1 MPDQPAKKIFGFAFG
16 NQEKTQ
22 ERLAT
27 PEELAEYG
35 AIAPDPQVEARILAL
50 FEEQLVQ
57 DLVKKHAAATA
68 AIGAPEIPD
77 IKNHTAQVTAVE
89 PPPAEAKEAK
99 EGKEVKETT
108 TAAVVA
114 TPEKPAAPPEKAAEA
129 PITQSTEKKPEV
141 IVSPL
146 ETPAKVSAEKAATAE
161 KVAAEKLVAEKVL
174 AEKVAAVEAPAEV
187 AKPLET
193 PKTAEAD
200 DVVEPAKTA
209 EAEDE
214 PPPLTEVELVPESH
228 AAASD
233 LLEVA
238 EALDQHRSWVES
250 GGTQGTRADLS
261 GANLVEAD
269 LTGANLQGAQLQK
282 ANLRGADLSMANF
295 RNANLVEADLRET
308 NLLGTEFAGANLMGA
323 NLYGA
328 QGLWAGRL
336 GGANLFDATL
346 PEAVAA
352 LNGSRT
358 IAQFTQSA
366 RWFYLMLMALC
377 AGSMALIAMTS
388 DVRLLL
394 DQSPWRTTRIPS
406 LLPLQGF
413 YLGAPLLLTALYL
426 RLQFLFLRLWGSM
439 GALPAVFPDGQ
450 TPEKDGRWYLM
461 GPIRPYLRWSR
472 DPRSPLGLAECY
484 VAILLAYWAVP
495 TVLFFFWLRYLV
507 LQDYRGTL
515 LHVFLFTVASAAA
528 CGLPRIVKRV
538 LRPGDWTEESTQH
551 FMKDVLKALRI
562 PAAVGAAL
570 FLLSVGVIRGLPA
583 DSRLRPEVGKADP
596 RRWAAALFQVV
607 GYRPY
612 ADVTDE
618 NIAGQAEKAAAAIS
632 NDAPTNEASGP
643 RLNEIDLRYARGY
656 HAAFANAR
664 LWRANLEG
672 TSLAEA
678 NFRGANLREANLRS
692 SHMDRVQAANAN
704 LVSTDA
710 QEAVFAG
717 GNFQGAD
724 LSFANLSGAALTTAN
739 MQRATLYSVNL
750 REAHMLRA
758 DLSHA
763 DLRDTKLEQANL
775 SLATLEQTDFS
786 SAKMMGVN
794 LTGAQAKGTIFLE
807 ADLSHADLRGAAF
820 PGAVLRGAKLDGANV
835 MGADLRGA
843 LGLEAWQLCATQGW
857 RGAQLDADV
866 KAATE
871 QTCGGGQAVGTQP

>member
-16 NQEKTQ
+16 NQEKIE

-57 DLVKKHAAATA
+57 DLVRKHHAASA
-68 AIGAPEIPD
+68 AIGAPEIPN

-89 PPPAEAKEAK
+89 EAPAEAKEV
-99 EGKEVKETT
+99 KEVKEKT
-108 TAAVVA
+108 TATVAVS
-114 TPEKPAAPPEKAAEA
+114 EKPVVPEKAAEA
-129 PITQSTEKKPEV
+129 PLIQSTEKKPET
-141 IVSPL
+141 IVPRQ
-146 ETPAKVSAEKAATAE
+146 ETLANVAPEKLAADKVRPEKLAPE
-161 KVAAEKLVAEKVL
+161 KVAAETVAVGEP
-174 AEKVAAVEAPAEV
+174 PAEV
-187 AKPLET
+187 AAPLDLAET
-193 PKTAEAD
+193 VKTVEA
-200 DVVEPAKTA
+200 AKTA
-209 EAEDE
+209 KAEDE
-214 PPPLTEVELVPESH
+214 LFPLPEVELVPESR
-228 AAASD
+228 ATVSD

-238 EALDQHRSWVES
+238 EALDQHRLWVES

-282 ANLRGADLSMANF
+282 VNLRGADLSMANL

-308 NLLGTEFAGANLMGA
+308 NLLGTEFSGANLMGA

-336 GGANLFDATL
+336 GGTNLFDATL
-346 PEAVAA
+346 PEAAAA

-366 RWFYLMLMALC
+366 RWFYLTLMALC
-377 AGSMALIAMTS
+377 AGSMALIAITS

-515 LHVFLFTVASAAA
+515 LHVFLFTLASAAA

-551 FMKDVLKALRI
+551 FMRDVLKALRI
-562 PAAVGAAL
+562 PAAVGAVL

-618 NIAGQAEKAAAAIS
+618 NIASQAEKAAVSSDTPS
-632 NDAPTNEASGP
+632 NDVTGP

-750 REAHMLRA
+750 RAADLLRA

-786 SAKMMGVN
+786 AAKMMGVN
-794 LTGAQAKGTIFLE
+794 LTGAQAKGTIFLD
-807 ADLSHADLRGAAF
+807 ADLSRADLRGAAF

-857 RGAQLDADV
+857 RGAQLDGDV

-871 QTCGGGQAVGTQP
+871 LSCGGGQAVSTQP